1 MLFSNFSNFHVQNTD
16 YNYVLSSNNK
26 QKSTDAVEVPWF
38 PQKIEDLDKYG
49 KRVLVFGDGIEEVD
63 HPGCKDPVYRAR
75 RKYIGD
81 IGINYKITDGSIPR
95 IEYTNDENWVWSYCY
110 ARLIDI
116 YKQKACKEY
125 LYNLD

>member
-1 MLFSNFSNFHVQNTD
+1 MLFSDSYDFPIQNTD

-75 RKYIGD
+75 
-81 IGINYKITDGSIPR
+81 
-95 IEYTNDENWVWSYCY
+95 
-110 ARLIDI
+110 
-116 YKQKACKEY
+116 
-125 LYNLD
+125 